1 METINNRA
9 VEASVRFPTSKGY
22 EIVDRSWTAADDKT
36 IDIIAK
42 DDDDIEFVNV
52 SANVDTQRFEDP
64 TITREQR
71 ESAAA
76 QWLAINGDNL
86 VDIAARFD
94 DIALMI
100 VSGSRA
106 ILRHQVNAFGT
117 LED

>member
-42 DDDDIEFVNV
+42 DDDGIAFVNV
-52 SANVDTQRFEDP
+52 SANVGTQRFEGP

-76 QWLAINGDNL
+76 QWLATNGDDL

-94 DIALMI
+94 DIALII

-106 ILRHQVNAFGT
+106 ILRHQVNALGA